1 MRKFFK
7 SGLLIWV
14 AASFWVGGC
23 ATSPPA
29 QVSQA
34 KVYAVYKHKVSL
46 TPPKDWKV
54 REEKSPDAK
63 DQNAAIFFDPP
74 PVEGKEPGNGHIA
87 VTVTD
92 GISQTQDFMN
102 QLANGIQARQGKI
115 LKQWYEHKLGD
126 PDKENAYFME
136 YELKDAGLK
145 NPNQKGMQVQ
155 IFTQKKV
162 LYSLMFTADPAV
174 YDAHRSTFLA
184 LVKSFELAP

>member
-1 MRKFFK
+1 MRKIFK

-14 AASFWVGGC
+14 AATVWLGGC
-23 ATSPPA
+23 TSSPPP
-29 QVSQA
+29 QVSDS

-46 TPPKDWKV
+46 TPPKDWKI
-54 REEKSPDAK
+54 REEKNPDAK

-74 PVEGKEPGNGHIA
+74 TGNGHIA

-92 GISQTQDFMN
+92 GITQTQAFMN

-115 LKQWYEHKLGD
+115 LKQWYEHKLND

-136 YELKDAGLK
+136 YELKDAGLT

-155 IFTQKKV
+155 IFTEKKV
-162 LYSLMFTADPAV
+162 LYSLMFTADPEV
-174 YDAHRSTFLA
+174 YDANRSTFLA